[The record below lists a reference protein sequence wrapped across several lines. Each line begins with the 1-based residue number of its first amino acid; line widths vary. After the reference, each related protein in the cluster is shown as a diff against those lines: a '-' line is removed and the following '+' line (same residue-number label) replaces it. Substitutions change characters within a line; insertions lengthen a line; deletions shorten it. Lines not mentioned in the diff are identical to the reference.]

1 MKIWGAIAHFG
12 AVVNMFNL
20 IPIWQL
26 DGARGIR
33 SLTRKQRGLVLTAAA
48 ILWAASSNS
57 MLFLVGTV
65 CDYRMFTRDWQKEP
79 DNTGLLQFVGL
90 LAALTLVALA
100 APLK

>member
-1 MKIWGAIAHFG
+1 
-12 AVVNMFNL
+12 
-20 IPIWQL
+20 
-26 DGARGIR
+26 
-33 SLTRKQRGLVLTAAA
+33 
-48 ILWAASSNS
+48 

-79 DNTGLLQFVGL
+79 DNTGLVQFFGL